1 MLKLEKIIK
10 FLILKLFILFK
21 KLPNRIIEKKLIASR
36 KTYEA
41 AMVPNVILLKSKN
54 LGKLILKKLYLY
66 NKYF

>member
-1 MLKLEKIIK
+1 MVDIKTRKIIK

-41 AMVPNVILLKSKN
+41 AMVPNVILLKSKKN
-54 LGKLILKKLYLY
+54 RKINIKKIIFL
-66 NKYF
+66 